1 MERENRGGM
10 QPEMTLC
17 SKIGGIRKIGSGL
30 AAFVL
35 LCSMLANAFPKLTPD
50 CCRGKMCPIHHK
62 HATPAK
68 GTENSHM
75 DCEHQGMGLQSCSMS
90 CGRSDDAGI
99 QMTAVFLVPDS
110 CVSVALVPVER
121 ASLND
126 LAISSDLVI
135 RPLTPPPRFFSSR

>member
-1 MERENRGGM
+1 VDARELI
-10 QPEMTLC
+10 QVA
-17 SKIGGIRKIGSGL
+17 IGVYQV
-30 AAFVL
+30 FVFIF
-35 LCSMLANAFPKLTPD
+35 SMFGNAFSTSTRD

-62 HATPAK
+62 HAMPAK

-75 DCEHQGMGLQSCSMS
+75 DCEHEGMGLQSCSMS

-99 QMTAVFLVPDS
+99 QMTAVFLLPDS
-110 CVSVALVPVER
+110 NASVALVPVER